1 MSMGFCASITLS
13 KIMAIKDIL
22 KMGHPALREI
32 AQSVPPKNIQSKAI
46 QDIII
51 DMIDTLEETGG
62 IGLAAPQIGESLRIV
77 IIKIPE
83 GSSSYGEVKGVPLS
97 IFINPEFAKIGQ
109 EEEARWEG
117 CLSVPGLRGLVSR
130 PQHLKLNYLNAI
142 QEQKEIEIKGFLAT
156 VLQHECDHLDGI
168 LYIDRLVDSKHL
180 SFESEFA
187 EFTAS

>member
-1 MSMGFCASITLS
+1 
-13 KIMAIKDIL
+13 MAIKDIL

-83 GSSSYGEVKGVPLS
+83 GLSSYGEVKGVPLS
-97 IFINPEFAKIGQ
+97 IFINPTITK
-109 EEEARWEG
+109 
-117 CLSVPGLRGLVSR
+117 LVKK
-130 PQHLKLNYLNAI
+130 KLAGKVVYRFQVCAAS
-142 QEQKEIEIKGFLAT
+142 FL
-156 VLQHECDHLDGI
+156 DHSI
-168 LYIDRLVDSKHL
+168 
-180 SFESEFA
+180 
-187 EFTAS
+187 

>member
-1 MSMGFCASITLS
+1 MVFIDLITTS
-13 KIMAIKDIL
+13 KILASKNIL
-22 KMGHPALREI
+22 KMGHPLLREI
-32 AQSVPPKNIQSKAI
+32 ARSVPPASVPSSTVQEVIL
-46 QDIII
+46 

-83 GSSSYGEVKGVPLS
+83 GSNSYGELKGIPLS
-97 IFINPEFAKIGQ
+97 VFINPSITKIGQ
-109 EEEARWEG
+109 EEEAHWEG

-130 PQHLKLNYLNAI
+130 PQHLKLNYLTVD
-142 QEQKEIEIKGFLAT
+142 QEQKEIEVKGFLAT

-168 LYIDRLVDSKHL
+168 LYIDRLVDSTQL

-187 EFTAS
+187 EFIAN

>member
-1 MSMGFCASITLS
+1 
-13 KIMAIKDIL
+13 MAIKDIL

-32 AQSVPPKNIQSKAI
+32 AQSVQPKNIQSKAI

-77 IIKIPE
+77 IIKIPK

-97 IFINPEFAKIGQ
+97 IFINPTITKIGQ
-109 EEEARWEG
+109 EEARWEG

-130 PQHLKLNYLNAI
+130 PQHLKLNYLNAN
-142 QEQKEIEIKGFLAT
+142 QEQKEIEVKGFLAT

-187 EFTAS
+187 EFIAS